1 MYFYLFFSVFFLF
14 LISSCLNLFQLST
27 CIFSSFFLLKHIYND
42 NKFVQCNSKQYFLNV
57 VVVLLS
63 LRFCVRPPPQSA
75 ECAAKSPLQS
85 NLSKSSKKI
94 NICADLLLLL
104 LYLALL
110 RLDFSL
116 SAVCVHFYLSFR
128 KCITNRWG
136 GRGSIV

>member
-1 MYFYLFFSVFFLF
+1 MYFYLFFSVFFF
-14 LISSCLNLFQLST
+14 VSHLILSKFVSTFNLYF
-27 CIFSSFFLLKHIYND
+27 FFFFLLKHIYND